1 MNIKISRIRYFSF
14 SFKLNEKK
22 KVALKLMVW
31 RRGVTRKFLL
41 EGGFDLQWE
50 GWKYFKEMGELTRKG
65 RGKIDGGCDP
75 QRKRNY
81 VHYAGKQ
88 PVGKFS
94 IFY

>member
-41 EGGFDLQWE
+41 EGGGGVL
-50 GWKYFKEMGELTRKG
+50 YSMGRLEIL
-65 RGKIDGGCDP
+65 
-75 QRKRNY
+75 KRNGGINKKGE
-81 VHYAGKQ
+81 GKNRW
-88 PVGKFS
+88 GL
-94 IFY
+94 